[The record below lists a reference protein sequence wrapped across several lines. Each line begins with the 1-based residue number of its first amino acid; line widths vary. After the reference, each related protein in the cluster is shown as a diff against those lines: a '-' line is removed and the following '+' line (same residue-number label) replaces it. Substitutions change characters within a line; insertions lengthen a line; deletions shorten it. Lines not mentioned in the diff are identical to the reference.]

1 MHSPRLRRT
10 ALALASVAVA
20 ASALVITASAV
31 RAQDGPSGNAMILY
45 GHAPTLEFGD
55 DSYSG
60 GGIVLA
66 ADVLVGN
73 RWVGRAQV
81 DLLQASSLDGPD
93 AERVRGGLAFIG
105 SLGYRFRFPTL
116 PKLSLDLL
124 GHAGYAQ
131 VTYNNGNADFTDA
144 SPQVGIGIAPHW
156 AMSDRFGLTFAVR
169 TLKGSAVGE
178 GTAIHR
184 TDLGI
189 GGRLALF

>member
-1 MHSPRLRRT
+1 
-10 ALALASVAVA
+10 VA
-20 ASALVITASAV
+20 AILSVLAAAPAAAGAQGGTSA
-31 RAQDGPSGNAMILY
+31 NAMILY
-45 GHAPTLEFGD
+45 GQAPTLEFGD

-60 GGIVLA
+60 GGIAIAGDILV
-66 ADVLVGN
+66 AD
-73 RWVGRAQV
+73 RWVGRVQA

-105 SLGYRFRFPTL
+105 SLGYRFRFASL

-144 SPQVGIGIAPHW
+144 SPQVGVGIAPHW
-156 AMSDRFGLTFAVR
+156 AMSDRFGLTFSVR
-169 TLKGSAVGE
+169 TLQGSAVGE
-178 GTAIHR
+178 GTAINR
-184 TDLGI
+184 TDFGV

>member
-1 MHSPRLRRT
+1 MPLSPPRPL
-10 ALALASVAVA
+10 ALALTGVAVA
-20 ASALVITASAV
+20 ASALALTASPA
-31 RAQDGPSGNAMILY
+31 RAQGGASGNAMILY

-60 GGIVLA
+60 GGIALA

-93 AERVRGGLAFIG
+93 AERVRGGLAFVG
-105 SLGYRFRFPTL
+105 SLGYRFTFASL

-144 SPQVGIGIAPHW
+144 SPQVGVGIAPHW
-156 AMSDRFGLTFAVR
+156 ALSERFGLSFSVR
-169 TLKGSAVGE
+169 ALQGSAVGE
-178 GTAIHR
+178 GTAINR
-184 TDLGI
+184 TDFGL